1 MIRYITEEDRG
12 EPDRIDALF
21 VRVGVNMGDHAET
34 VWRSVEV
41 DPDET
46 VRSLMDRL
54 IEPTN
59 KYKARDYEDYVRLQF
74 VEPVVIERGV
84 SS

>member
-1 MIRYITEEDRG
+1 MIRYITEDERG

-54 IEPTN
+54 ITPTN

-74 VEPVVIERGV
+74 VEPVVIEREV